1 MKYDSAISHWQKFLL
16 NSRPKRKYYL
26 WGMRER
32 LGDSWGLL
40 ISSNSLE
47 LLLNIGIF
55 DFLSPCLIVP
65 DFISG
70 EINLDNI
77 LGGFIKEILGVHCS
91 WLPTSCSCSS
101 IFVLLPLA
109 NEDRSFL
116 FVFMASN
123 DGTSSSCLLDSFS
136 PRFGFVRSFVSARG
150 VNFSWTEIDSL
161 FVIAS
166 LHGSSFVESLQSSV
180 CKVASLIT
188 GSFEL
193 FDVSMSADFTISL
206 LVMISRY
213 SWWRDGKLRY
223 TRNSADFLAADQRV
237 GGPVRACKV
246 RSIIYRV
253 PFDVE
258 VIIIACRFII
268 SS

>member
-166 LHGSSFVESLQSSV
+166 LHGSSFVESLQSV